1 MLVENNKVNAFAISE
16 AIYVPHLQQSGTV
29 VSDEGT
35 MIRVK
40 LSHGGTILLEKDK
53 VQKRRMLLG

>member
-1 MLVENNKVNAFAISE
+1 MLIENNKENDFELTE
-16 AIYVPHLQQSGTV
+16 AVYIPHLQQSGTV
-29 VSDEGT
+29 VSNEGT

-40 LSHGGTILLEKDK
+40 LSHGGTILLEKGQ